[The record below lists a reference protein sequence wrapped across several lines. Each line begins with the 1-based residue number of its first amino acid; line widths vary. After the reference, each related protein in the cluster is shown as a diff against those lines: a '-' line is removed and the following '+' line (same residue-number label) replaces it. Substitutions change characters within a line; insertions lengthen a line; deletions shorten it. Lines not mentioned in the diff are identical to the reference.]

1 MDLPDRCLTIAG
13 LCVAFAVMPAMAQKG
28 SSIELKRENYQ
39 KEIDGK
45 KVDLYTIRN
54 SNGMVVKITNWGAK

>member
-1 MDLPDRCLTIAG
+1 MDLPDRCLAIAG
-13 LCVAFAVMPAMAQKG
+13 LCVAFAVTPAMAQKG
-28 SSIELKRENYQ
+28 GSIELKRENYQ